1 VQQNLQLYELIA
13 GCCNKQ
19 RSSQKALYMQYYNYA
34 MNICSRYCNNNNES
48 EEVVNDGFLKIF
60 AQMQSFAPKND
71 SYELAFLGW
80 IKRIFVNTAID
91 NYRKYNKHNQH
102 QEIDDKHSNI
112 EAGETDAQD
121 DLQYKDILVKI
132 QALSPM
138 YKAVFNLYV
147 VDGYKHEEIAGM
159 LNISEGTS
167 KSNLAKAKQKLQKL
181 LMHTQVENYDK
192 RRAI

>member
-1 VQQNLQLYELIA
+1 VQQNVQLYELIV

-60 AQMQSFAPKND
+60 TQLNSFEPKKDN
-71 SYELAFLGW
+71 YELAFLGW

-91 NYRKYNKHNQH
+91 SYRKYHKHNQH
-102 QEIDDKHSNI
+102 QEIDEKYANT
-112 EAGETDAQD
+112 EAAEVGVQD
-121 DLQYKDILVKI
+121 NLHYKDLLVKV

-147 VDGYKHEEIAGM
+147 IDGYKHDEIATL
-159 LNISEGTS
+159 LNITEGTS
-167 KSNLAKAKQKLQKL
+167 KSNLAKARQKLQKL
-181 LMHTQVENYDK
+181 LMHTQVENYEE